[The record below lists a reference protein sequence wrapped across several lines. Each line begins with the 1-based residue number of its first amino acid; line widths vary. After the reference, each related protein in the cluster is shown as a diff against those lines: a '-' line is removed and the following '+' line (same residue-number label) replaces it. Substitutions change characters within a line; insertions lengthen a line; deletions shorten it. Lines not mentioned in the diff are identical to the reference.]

1 MADTHSSNAV
11 SCGTTACITDE
22 LMALG
27 VFGWMISV
35 IFILIF
41 MVLMTA
47 EHMKTQQY
55 LTLVYLKF
63 SQYITDKQYQVSCI

>member
-1 MADTHSSNAV
+1 
-11 SCGTTACITDE
+11 

-41 MVLMTA
+41 MVLMRA
-47 EHMKTQQY
+47 EHMKT
-55 LTLVYLKF
+55 
-63 SQYITDKQYQVSCI
+63 

>member
-1 MADTHSSNAV
+1 MADTHSSDAV
-11 SCGTTACITDE
+11 SCGTTACVTDE

-41 MVLMTA
+41 MVLMRA
-47 EHMKTQQY
+47 EDPTVPDADVPKVIT
-55 LTLVYLKF
+55 VYN
-63 SQYITDKQYQVSCI
+63 

>member
-1 MADTHSSNAV
+1 MADTHSSDTV
-11 SCGTTACITDE
+11 SCGTTACVTDE

-41 MVLMTA
+41 MVLMRA
-47 EHMKTQQY
+47 EHMKN
-55 LTLVYLKF
+55 
-63 SQYITDKQYQVSCI
+63 

>member
-1 MADTHSSNAV
+1 MADTQPSDAI
-11 SCGTTACITDE
+11 SCGTTACVTDE

-41 MVLMTA
+41 MVPMRA
-47 EHMKTQQY
+47 EHMKN
-55 LTLVYLKF
+55 
-63 SQYITDKQYQVSCI
+63 